1 MDAIKILVVED
12 EFIIARNLQ
21 AILEDLGYEP
31 YEPVGTKK
39 EAIHALQELEID
51 LAILDINLAGNQE
64 GIEIGRYINDKIR
77 IPFIYLTSNSDKSTI
92 ADAKETHPRAYL
104 IKPFNEDDIYAA
116 IEMALAY
123 SSEPNVA
130 QIQKDALSAVSMP
143 TLRDSIFVKV
153 GSKHIKVKVEDITYA
168 AADGKMVQI
177 NTVQGQKLPVKMSL
191 ESLQELLKD
200 QGIIRIQR
208 GFIIQ
213 SKYISAING
222 EFVYILETPIPIGR
236 QYKED
241 LMNQIRTIN

>member
-39 EAIHALQELEID
+39 EALQALQELEID

-64 GIEIGRYINDKIR
+64 GIEIGKYIHDQIK
-77 IPFIYLTSNSDKSTI
+77 IPFIYLTSNSDKATI
-92 ADAKETHPRAYL
+92 AEAKETHPRAYL

-116 IEMALAY
+116 IEMALANTL
-123 SSEPNVA
+123 EPKA
-130 QIQKDALSAVSMP
+130 EQHLKLTP
-143 TLRDSIFVKV
+143 TLNQLPMLRDSIFVKV

-168 AADGKMVQI
+168 EADGKMVLI

-208 GFIIQ
+208 GYIVQ
-213 SKYISAING
+213 AKYISAING

-236 QYKED
+236 QYKEE